1 MRILLDEC
9 VDARLARE
17 IVGHD
22 VRCPPD
28 GLGRNAG
35 RPVAWTRR
43 GRVRRVRHVFVT
55 TDRNLPYQQNL
66 ARFNLVVIV
75 LEARTNRLVDLKG
88 LVPRLLKVLST
99 AAPGRATRVVG

>member
-22 VRCPPD
+22 VKTVPQMGWAGAPD
-28 GLGRNAG
+28 GPLLEQAEGEFD
-35 RPVAWTRR
+35 
-43 GRVRRVRHVFVT
+43 VFVT
-55 TDRNLPYQQNL
+55 TDRNLPFQQNL
-66 ARFNLVVIV
+66 AKLNLAVIV

-88 LVPRLLKVLST
+88 LVPNLLEALST
-99 AAPGRATRVVG
+99 AAPGRATRIVG

>member
-22 VRCPPD
+22 IKTLPQMGWAGTPEGPLP
-28 GLGRNAG
+28 GLAEGEFDA
-35 RPVAWTRR
+35 
-43 GRVRRVRHVFVT
+43 FVT
-55 TDRNLPYQQNL
+55 TDRNLPFQQNL

-75 LEARTNRLVDLKG
+75 LEARTNRLADLKG
-88 LVPRLLKVLST
+88 LMPKLAEALST